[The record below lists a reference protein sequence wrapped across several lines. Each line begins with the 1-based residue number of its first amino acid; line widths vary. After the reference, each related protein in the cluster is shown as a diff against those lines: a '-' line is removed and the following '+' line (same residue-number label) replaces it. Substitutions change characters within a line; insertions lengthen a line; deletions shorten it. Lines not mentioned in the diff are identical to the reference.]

1 MADHVIEVLDDA
13 AAVARRGKD
22 IFVEVVQA
30 AHARNREVHI
40 ALAGGSSPKALYRL
54 LAAQPG
60 AVDWARVHLFVSD
73 DRVVP
78 MSDDRS
84 NSGMVRQELLSADGT
99 QKAHWHPVNADES
112 ADPDSVARE
121 YEELIRREV
130 PHDDTGLPAFDL
142 IMLGMGSDRHTASL
156 FPGKPAL
163 DEEDRLVVASP
174 PGVLPPPVERVTFT
188 FPLINSARTVLAL
201 TTGADKAEAFA
212 DVREQLGQQPSKTH
226 VPAARVRPRSGKVI
240 WVVDRAA
247 AGS

>member
-1 MADHVIEVLDDA
+1 MTEHVIEVLDDA
-13 AAVARRGKD
+13 AAVALRGKD

-30 AHARNREVHI
+30 AHANARDAHI

-54 LAAQPG
+54 LAAQPD

-99 QKAHWHPVNADES
+99 QKAHWHPVDADED
-112 ADPDSVARE
+112 ADPDRIARE

-130 PHDDTGLPAFDL
+130 PHDDAGLPSFDL

-163 DEEDRLVVASP
+163 DEEDRLVVSSP
-174 PGVLPPPVERVTFT
+174 PGVLPPPVDRVTFT

-201 TTGADKAEAFA
+201 TTGADKADAFA
-212 DVREQLGQQPSKTH
+212 DVRDQLEQEPSQTH

-240 WVVDRAA
+240 WVVDRPA
-247 AGS
+247 AGA